1 MVSAIFRIVSAGTA
15 FLVSPTVAQADIE
28 NILGNWDILYQSL
41 EIDFQGSAASEFTL
55 DYLIGTGRS
64 FTVDLFDSGCA
75 DPITGLDIVHTEQL
89 FFSLGP
95 DDVHDRLEVGIDL
108 DKTGITSSN
117 IWTDP
122 KLEFCI
128 QVQLLSGGSVIKEE

>member
-1 MVSAIFRIVSAGTA
+1 MASAIFRIVSAGTA

-41 EIDFQGSAASEFTL
+41 EIDFQGSATSEFTL

-75 DPITGLDIVHTEQL
+75 DPITGLDAGTLEHGYLRT
-89 FFSLGP
+89 GP
-95 DDVHDRLEVGIDL
+95 LPRVTNPLPRVPLRDQSTLV
-108 DKTGITSSN
+108 
-117 IWTDP
+117 
-122 KLEFCI
+122 C
-128 QVQLLSGGSVIKEE
+128 